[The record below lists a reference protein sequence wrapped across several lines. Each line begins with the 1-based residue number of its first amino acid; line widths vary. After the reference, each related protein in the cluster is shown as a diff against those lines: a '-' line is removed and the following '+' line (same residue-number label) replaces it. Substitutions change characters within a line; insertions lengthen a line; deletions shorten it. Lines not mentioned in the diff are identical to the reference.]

1 MRTLN
6 RPELP
11 QAGISPSDIIPDG
24 WTVAPL
30 KRFFRVAGGATPTS
44 DPENWDGDIPW
55 VTPGDL
61 SGLDNFFIGKGK
73 RSITERGYK
82 SCGTELVP
90 VGSVI
95 LSTRAPIG
103 SLAIAQERLCTN
115 QGCKALVP
123 TTTVD
128 ARFFAYAL
136 SVATPQLNALG
147 QGSTFRELSGE
158 SLGSFRLPVPSPQEQ
173 CRIAAFLD
181 HETARI
187 DELVREQEALLTQLE
202 ERKSSFILNAVS
214 GQLDRYG
221 TAREW
226 DEGRDS
232 GNKAQRRQLPYGW
245 RHTKLKWAGRLI
257 GGSGFPHEFQ
267 GHESGDLAF
276 YKVGDIARSSD
287 GVNMPSAQHHVS
299 RSVASQLR
307 ARELPVGSVLWA
319 KIGAALLLNRRR
331 ITREPCCVDNNMT
344 GFMPDIRK
352 LTSEWA
358 YYSMLVVD
366 FGEYVNPGAVPSLSE
381 GDQAEIEIPLPPLAD
396 QERIVSRL
404 ELEVSQ
410 IEALRRETRKGI
422 ELLLERRSALIS
434 AAVTGQ
440 LDLSGWQP
448 PEPEAVAEVA

>member
-1 MRTLN
+1 
-6 RPELP
+6 
-11 QAGISPSDIIPDG
+11 
-24 WTVAPL
+24 
-30 KRFFRVAGGATPTS
+30 
-44 DPENWDGDIPW
+44 
-55 VTPGDL
+55 
-61 SGLDNFFIGKGK
+61 
-73 RSITERGYK
+73 
-82 SCGTELVP
+82 
-90 VGSVI
+90 
-95 LSTRAPIG
+95 
-103 SLAIAQERLCTN
+103 
-115 QGCKALVP
+115 
-123 TTTVD
+123 
-128 ARFFAYAL
+128 
-136 SVATPQLNALG
+136 
-147 QGSTFRELSGE
+147 
-158 SLGSFRLPVPSPQEQ
+158 
-173 CRIAAFLD
+173 
-181 HETARI
+181 
-187 DELVREQEALLTQLE
+187 
-202 ERKSSFILNAVS
+202 
-214 GQLDRYG
+214 
-221 TAREW
+221 
-226 DEGRDS
+226 
-232 GNKAQRRQLPYGW
+232 
-245 RHTKLKWAGRLI
+245 
-257 GGSGFPHEFQ
+257 
-267 GHESGDLAF
+267 
-276 YKVGDIARSSD
+276 
-287 GVNMPSAQHHVS
+287 MPSAQHYVS

-448 PEPEAVAEVA
+448 PELGSVAEVA